1 MSTSDGA
8 VLPDDMTALLQIS
21 NLLNTGLSAE
31 SLTALQS
38 LIAAGASPE
47 ALVAVV
53 KELRKEKAENDAS
66 AVS

>member
-1 MSTSDGA
+1 
-8 VLPDDMTALLQIS
+8 MTALLQIS